1 MEFSDQFSEREKAVI
16 ELLLQGKSNKQIAFS
31 LGVTSRTVEFHLGNI
46 YSKLGISSRSEAILM
61 ITRNYAL
68 PPDWLAD
75 DGLREST
82 VVLSPE
88 EDDNDAKSKS
98 LRRSLMRKKVFMGL
112 GLLAGVLIV
121 LLVFSWSGNT
131 RGRDNNTESAS
142 QIETATALNQ
152 TPVPSHEQAAL
163 VDVKNVNTY
172 TQTVGDVNIKLILN
186 WFYIDSGRVNLEVT
200 VCDLPLPDGF
210 KPVAII
216 DLEKIKIY
224 KADGS
229 PVELVPRVNYGGG
242 SGGEEDKPS
251 EEEVPCYR
259 QTFDYALKEPQ
270 PTISQEESFI
280 LNIPAGGLTTGENGE
295 VKSIPSA
302 TFHLDVKPTYDDSL
316 TFTSEK
322 TAVIDDKTITFKGT
336 EVNPS
341 SAAVILCVLDPL
353 GEQWLPKVNLLYKGN
368 IIYPGSSGLVEGS
381 NENPDEEMCYRLNY
395 THPFSLDSNAEPEN
409 DLSVLVT
416 KLTKDQPERLPY
428 ELIASSQN
436 ELAAEGIEFSY
447 VIVNH
452 GSDIMITK
460 KPEEL
465 TEAEALKRVQ
475 ESLVEDAASP
485 ELIVFNLN

>member
-1 MEFSDQFSEREKAVI
+1 MEFSGQFSDREKAVI

-68 PPDWLAD
+68 PPGWLAN

-82 VVLSPE
+82 VVLSPG

-98 LRRSLMRKKVFMGL
+98 PRRSLMRKKVFTSL

-121 LLVFSWSGNT
+121 FFVFSWSGNT
-131 RGRDNNTESAS
+131 GGRDNNPGAAS
-142 QIETATALNQ
+142 PIETATALNQ
-152 TPVPSHEQAAL
+152 TSVPSHEQAAL
-163 VDVKNVNTY
+163 GDVKNENTY
-172 TQTVGDVNIKLILN
+172 TQTVGDANIKLILN

-210 KPVAII
+210 KPVYFI
-216 DLEKIKIY
+216 DPGKIKIY
-224 KADGS
+224 KADGT
-229 PVELVPRVNYGGG
+229 PIELVRRVNYGGG

-251 EEEVPCYR
+251 EEEVSCYW
-259 QTFDYALKEPQ
+259 QSFDYSLREPQ
-270 PTISQEESFI
+270 PTISQEELFI
-280 LNIPAGGLTTGENGE
+280 LDIPVGGLTSGENGE
-295 VKSIPSA
+295 LKSIPSA
-302 TFHLDVKPTYDDSL
+302 TFHLDVKSIYGNSL

-322 TAVIDDKTITFKGT
+322 TAVIENKAITFKGV
-336 EVNPS
+336 EVNLS
-341 SAAVILCVLDPL
+341 SVVVILCVLDPL
-353 GEQWLPKVNLLYKGN
+353 GEQWLPKVNLLYRGN
-368 IIYPGSSGLVEGS
+368 IIYPGSSGLVDGS

-395 THPFSLDSNAEPEN
+395 TYTFGFDSTDVPEN

-428 ELIASSQN
+428 GLIASAQH

-465 TEAEALKRVQ
+465 TEAEALRKVQ
-475 ESLVEDAASP
+475 ESLVEDATSS
-485 ELIVFNLN
+485 ELIVFDLK